1 MNIEEIKN
9 NIMEDLNAMK
19 TENNSW
25 LNTKELANYLKI
37 SIQQLEGWRRESF
50 GPSYLRLGKRRILYP
65 KSAIADFIVSNQVK
79 SL

>member
-50 GPSYLRLGKRRILYP
+50 GPKKCNCRFYSF
-65 KSAIADFIVSNQVK
+65 KSS
-79 SL
+79 

>member
-50 GPSYLRLGKRRILYP
+50 GTSYLRLGKRRILYP

-79 SL
+79 TL

>member
-50 GPSYLRLGKRRILYP
+50 GPSYLIY
-65 KSAIADFIVSNQVK
+65 
-79 SL
+79 

>member
-25 LNTKELANYLKI
+25 LNTKELAKFLKI
-37 SIQQLEGWRRESF
+37 SVPQLENWRLESF
-50 GPSYLRLGKRRILYP
+50 GPSYLRLGRRKILYP
-65 KSAIADFIVSNQVK
+65 KSAIADFILSNQIK
-79 SL
+79 TL